1 MELMHHMFN
10 QEDDEVIQNMD
21 FKPKSI
27 CYVWLKLKKFSIGGG
42 LAELMRVKTSFIYN
56 YYWVTPD

>member
-1 MELMHHMFN
+1 MFN
-10 QEDDEVIQNMD
+10 KEGDEVIQNMD